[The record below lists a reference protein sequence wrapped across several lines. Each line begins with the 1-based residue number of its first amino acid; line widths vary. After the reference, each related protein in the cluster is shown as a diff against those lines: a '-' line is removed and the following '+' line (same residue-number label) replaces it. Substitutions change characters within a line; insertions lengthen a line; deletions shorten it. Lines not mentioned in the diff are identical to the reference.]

1 MVMVSITADN
11 RDVERSLQ
19 RNIKLAEKTG
29 AEFSDDLLL
38 KCVDGDLSL
47 EAPPDSTGKVL
58 IRLPRDCLVP
68 LKSFHF
74 SVADDNI
81 VVSSHDEGL
90 TNSCLAR
97 MEAILE
103 LYNLT
108 NKFARHRRQSP
119 WLLIA
124 SHPRLQQYVMQRR
137 SGVASEYGKFI
148 DSGAQNELMLRGFLN
163 TRTYTSQVDSTEA
176 PRVPVL
182 MPVLD
187 LMNHHIYGAP
197 FREETENRSLTM
209 SRSVPRPGTGNECF
223 ACYGPYDAFETW
235 ITYNFV
241 DGRVPFVTSV
251 AMTIDL
257 PGLGTIRLANFHKP
271 RFKKD
276 LPDSV
281 KYLWAYIP
289 QLLVKGKHHI
299 DTASLLIPGHRAP
312 KALRQ
317 TLRFLISEISPEH
330 SQQSDLV
337 LHAENQIIAANNTYY
352 QNLKACLLA
361 LLPTDPLQKPILDEF
376 IRLCELQLARIQVY
390 AACAEG

>member
-1 MVMVSITADN
+1 
-11 RDVERSLQ
+11 
-19 RNIKLAEKTG
+19 
-29 AEFSDDLLL
+29 
-38 KCVDGDLSL
+38 
-47 EAPPDSTGKVL
+47 
-58 IRLPRDCLVP
+58 
-68 LKSFHF
+68 
-74 SVADDNI
+74 
-81 VVSSHDEGL
+81 
-90 TNSCLAR
+90 

-103 LYNLT
+103 LFNLT
-108 NKFARHRRQSP
+108 NKFARHRQNSP

-124 SHPRLQQYVMQRR
+124 SHPRLRQYVVQRR

-148 DSGAQNELMLRGFLN
+148 DSGAQNELMLHGFLN
-163 TRTYTSQVDSTEA
+163 TRAYTSQVHFTQA

-197 FREETENRSLTM
+197 YREDTEDRSLTIR
-209 SRSVPRPGTGNECF
+209 RSVPMPGTGNECF

-276 LPDSV
+276 LPNSV
-281 KYLWAYIP
+281 KHLWAYIP
-289 QLLVKGKHHI
+289 KLLAKGKHHI
-299 DTASLLIPGHRAP
+299 ETASLLIPGHRAP

-317 TLRFLISEISPEH
+317 TLRFLISEISREGH

-337 LHAENQIIAANNTYY
+337 LYAEDQIIAANNAYY
-352 QNLKACLLA
+352 RDLMAYLQTLSAADHFKK
-361 LLPTDPLQKPILDEF
+361 PLVNEF

-390 AACAEG
+390 SGCAEG